1 MENMHRNSV
10 YGDAD
15 TVQYSL
21 LLDSLENH
29 SIIENAHIEEMNRIN
44 NQHEI
49 DKLNTLSNIKI
60 NESNARANNES
71 ILLNAKAES
80 EAKIMKAK
88 GEVQAK
94 MKDLDYQHEIN
105 KLNTLSNIR
114 INESNARANN
124 ESILLNAKAESEAK
138 IMKAKG
144 EVQAK
149 MKDLEIKSDDTRYK
163 HEQEMKKLADK
174 HVIDLEKIKMQS
186 KAQDQAHE
194 KAMDEQEKQH
204 ILNVKEADR
213 IKNLDELNFKKEM
226 ENINIKREDM
236 LKKHEETM
244 TNIHQAHEIS
254 KIKAEGELEKNKQE
268 VSLKLEEMKNK
279 FKENESI
286 RNHDLEILK
295 EKGKDRDQNF
305 ELKKLEAEQKKE
317 EIEKNYEK
325 EKEKMK
331 AEHEQKIQEEK
342 NKNDQKMEEL
352 KGQNEKDLK
361 NIEMDMTILS
371 KCQSIDDII
380 KLKQCGVIKN
390 SLPAQPMQQMTPQYQ
405 PYMPNQFP
413 GYPPMNNFPPQNLN
427 ANPQYC
433 TPGFNPIN
441 NGYNPYNPQYYYN
454 TQFNNPMNQAYMFP
468 NQLQPQ
474 QQFAPQHNLNN
485 SSAPSPNNQINP
497 DYNNNMQNQPFC
509 PQAYSQNIY
518 NNFPQT
524 GQPLNNSQNLNQ
536 TLCNNQMGNSQF
548 PMNQNQIM
556 KPQNPE
562 NALSNSSQIPT
573 SVV

>member
-1 MENMHRNSV
+1 MENMHSNSV
-10 YGDAD
+10 IGDSE

-29 SIIENAHIEEMNRIN
+29 SIIENAHIEEMERIN

-60 NESNARANNES
+60 NESNAKAQNECR
-71 ILLNAKAES
+71 LLNAKAES
-80 EAKIMKAK
+80 EAKIMRAK

-94 MKDLDYQHEIN
+94 MKELD
-105 KLNTLSNIR
+105 
-114 INESNARANN
+114 
-124 ESILLNAKAESEAK
+124 
-138 IMKAKG
+138 
-144 EVQAK
+144 
-149 MKDLEIKSDDTRYK
+149 IKSDDARNK
-163 HEQEMKKLADK
+163 HEQEMKQLADK
-174 HVIDLEKIKMQS
+174 HVIDLENIKLKS

-194 KAMDEQEKQH
+194 KAMDEQEKKH
-204 ILNVKEADR
+204 ILDIKEADR
-213 IKNLDELNFKKEM
+213 KKNLDEYNFKKEM
-226 ENINIKREDM
+226 EEINIKREDM
-236 LKKHEETM
+236 LKTHEETI
-244 TNIHQAHEIS
+244 TKIHQEHEIS

-286 RNHDLEILK
+286 RNHDLEMLK

-305 ELKKLEAEQKKE
+305 ELKKLEAVQKKE

-361 NIEMDMTILS
+361 NIEMDMAILT
-371 KCQSIDDII
+371 KCQNIDDII

-390 SLPAQPMQQMTPQYQ
+390 SLPAQPMQQMTPQFQ

-413 GYPPMNNFPPQNLN
+413 GYPPMSNFPPQNLN
-427 ANPQYC
+427 ANPQYG

-441 NGYNPYNPQYYYN
+441 NGYNPQYYCSP
-454 TQFNNPMNQAYMFP
+454 QFNNPMNQAYMFP
-468 NQLQPQ
+468 NQPQPQ
-474 QQFAPQHNLNN
+474 QQFVPQLNLNN
-485 SSAPSPNNQINP
+485 SCAPSPNNQINP
-497 DYNNNMQNQPFC
+497 AYNNNMQNQPFC

-524 GQPLNNSQNLNQ
+524 CQPLNNSQNLNQ
-536 TLCNNQMGNSQF
+536 SLCNNQSNLGNSQF

-556 KPQNPE
+556 KPQSPE
-562 NALSNSSQIPT
+562 NALNNNSQIP
-573 SVV
+573 VA